1 MSNSSGRGSLLFPE
15 PRAALLRRLSEL
27 TVEDLHALD
36 AAVRALRDEKLR
48 DEKLYRKRV
57 DKGFWLAWYEG
68 PQLTRVEGDELQDLF
83 GHVVAAIASGLT
95 GLDIER
101 FGARLGGGQ
110 QGGAIGDV
118 MRLLRPGSA
127 DRPLQ
132 GTAIGL
138 IEDAVAPWDP
148 RLAVV
153 ACWNV
158 ACAATLRKH
167 LPVEVVDV
175 LEGAWRRAIGE
186 PPA

>member
-1 MSNSSGRGSLLFPE
+1 MSHSSERDPLLFPG
-15 PRAALLRRLSEL
+15 PRAALLGRLSQL

-36 AAVRALRDEKLR
+36 AAVLALRDEKP
-48 DEKLYRKRV
+48 YRKRV

-68 PQLTRVEGDELQDLF
+68 PRLKRAEGDELQDLF
-83 GHVVAAIASGLT
+83 GHVVVAIAGGLT
-95 GLDIER
+95 GLDVER
-101 FGARLGGGQ
+101 FGVRLGDGQ
-110 QGGAIGDV
+110 QGGAIGDL
-118 MRLLRPGSA
+118 MRLLRSTSA

-132 GTAIGL
+132 GAAIGL

-148 RLAVV
+148 RLAIV

-158 ACAATLRKH
+158 ACAATLRKY
-167 LPVEVVDV
+167 LPVEVVEV

>member
-1 MSNSSGRGSLLFPE
+1 MSHSSERGPLLFPG
-15 PRAALLRRLSEL
+15 PRAALLGRLSQL

-36 AAVRALRDEKLR
+36 AAVLALRDEKP
-48 DEKLYRKRV
+48 YRKRV

-68 PQLTRVEGDELQDLF
+68 PRLTRAEGDELQDLF
-83 GHVVAAIASGLT
+83 GHVVVAIAGGLT
-95 GLDIER
+95 GLDVER
-101 FGARLGGGQ
+101 FGVRLGDGQ
-110 QGGAIGDV
+110 QGGAIGDL
-118 MRLLRPGSA
+118 MRLLRPSSA
-127 DRPLQ
+127 NRPLQ
-132 GTAIGL
+132 SAAIGL

-148 RLAVV
+148 RLAIV
-153 ACWNV
+153 ACWNL

>member
-1 MSNSSGRGSLLFPE
+1 VSHSSERGPLLFPG
-15 PRAALLRRLSEL
+15 PRAALLGRLSQL
-27 TVEDLHALD
+27 TVQDLHALD
-36 AAVRALRDEKLR
+36 AAVLALRDEKP
-48 DEKLYRKRV
+48 YRKRA

-68 PQLTRVEGDELQDLF
+68 PRLKRAEGDELQDLF
-83 GHVVAAIASGLT
+83 GDVVVAIAGGLT
-95 GLDIER
+95 GLDVER

-110 QGGAIGDV
+110 QGGAIGDL
-118 MRLLRPGSA
+118 MRLLRPSSA
-127 DRPLQ
+127 NRPLQ
-132 GTAIGL
+132 GAAIGL

-148 RLAVV
+148 RLAIV

-158 ACAATLRKH
+158 ACAVTLRKH

>member
-1 MSNSSGRGSLLFPE
+1 VSHSSERDPLLFPG
-15 PRAALLRRLSEL
+15 PRAALLGGLSQL

-36 AAVRALRDEKLR
+36 AAVLALRDEKP
-48 DEKLYRKRV
+48 YRKRV

-68 PQLTRVEGDELQDLF
+68 PRLKRAEGDELQDLF
-83 GHVVAAIASGLT
+83 GHVVVAIAGGLT
-95 GLDIER
+95 GLDVER
-101 FGARLGGGQ
+101 FGARLGGRQ
-110 QGGAIGDV
+110 QGGAIGDL
-118 MRLLRPGSA
+118 MRLLRSTSA

-132 GTAIGL
+132 GAAIGL

-148 RLAVV
+148 RLAIV

-158 ACAATLRKH
+158 ACAATLRKY
-167 LPVEVVDV
+167 LPVEVVEV

>member
-1 MSNSSGRGSLLFPE
+1 MSHSSERGPLLFPG
-15 PRAALLRRLSEL
+15 PRAALLGRLSQL

-36 AAVRALRDEKLR
+36 AAVLALRDEKP
-48 DEKLYRKRV
+48 YRKRV

-68 PQLTRVEGDELQDLF
+68 PRLTRAEGDALQDLF
-83 GHVVAAIASGLT
+83 GHVVVAIAGGLT
-95 GLDIER
+95 GLDVER
-101 FGARLGGGQ
+101 FGVRLGDGQ
-110 QGGAIGDV
+110 QGGAIGDL
-118 MRLLRPGSA
+118 MRLLRPSSA
-127 DRPLQ
+127 NRPLQ
-132 GTAIGL
+132 SAAIGL

-148 RLAVV
+148 RLAIV
-153 ACWNV
+153 ACWNL

>member
-1 MSNSSGRGSLLFPE
+1 VSHSSERGPLLFPG
-15 PRAALLRRLSEL
+15 PRAALLGRLSQL

-36 AAVRALRDEKLR
+36 AAVLALRDEKP
-48 DEKLYRKRV
+48 YRKRV

-68 PQLTRVEGDELQDLF
+68 PRLTRAEGDELQDLF
-83 GHVVAAIASGLT
+83 GHVVVAIAGGLT
-95 GLDIER
+95 GLDVER
-101 FGARLGGGQ
+101 FGVRLGDGQ
-110 QGGAIGDV
+110 QGGAIGDL
-118 MRLLRPGSA
+118 MRLLRPSSA
-127 DRPLQ
+127 NRPLQ
-132 GTAIGL
+132 SAAIGL

-148 RLAVV
+148 RLAIV
-153 ACWNV
+153 ACWNL

>member
-1 MSNSSGRGSLLFPE
+1 MSHSSERDPLLFPG
-15 PRAALLRRLSEL
+15 PRAALLGRLSQL

-36 AAVRALRDEKLR
+36 AAVLALRDEKP
-48 DEKLYRKRV
+48 YRKRV

-68 PQLTRVEGDELQDLF
+68 PRLKRAEGDELQDLF
-83 GHVVAAIASGLT
+83 GHVVVAIAGGLT
-95 GLDIER
+95 GLDVER
-101 FGARLGGGQ
+101 FGARLGGRQ
-110 QGGAIGDV
+110 QGGAIGDL
-118 MRLLRPGSA
+118 MRLLRSTSA

-132 GTAIGL
+132 GAAIGL

-148 RLAVV
+148 RLAIV

-158 ACAATLRKH
+158 ACAATLRKY
-167 LPVEVVDV
+167 LPVEVVEV